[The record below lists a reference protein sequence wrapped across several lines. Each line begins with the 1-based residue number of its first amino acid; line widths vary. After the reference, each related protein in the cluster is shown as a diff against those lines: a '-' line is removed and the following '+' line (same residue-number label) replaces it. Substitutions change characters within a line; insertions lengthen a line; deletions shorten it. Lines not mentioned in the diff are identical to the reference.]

1 MATTKKMTKRDY
13 FNALLAIEAVS
24 ANDELVDFIQHEID
38 LLARKNSAIRKP
50 TKKQIEQKNHDA
62 DLRTAILAEMQR
74 DRLYSAD
81 ELAKTLPTLMAEELS
96 GPKVSYLLR
105 ELVAD
110 GSVVKTEDK
119 RKMFYSLAPLSE

>member
-24 ANDELVDFIQHEID
+24 ADDELVDFIQHEID

>member
-110 GSVVKTEDK
+110 GSVIKTEDK